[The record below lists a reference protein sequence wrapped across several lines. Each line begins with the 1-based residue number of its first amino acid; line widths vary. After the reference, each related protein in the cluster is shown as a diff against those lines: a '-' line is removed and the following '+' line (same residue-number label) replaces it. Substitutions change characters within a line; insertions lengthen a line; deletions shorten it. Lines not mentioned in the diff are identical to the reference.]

1 MKIIDILNKIA
12 NGTLEDEFTFAY
24 DNKVFEY
31 DRNYNMISN
40 KNNGDKLGY
49 IYKVECILNDEVEL
63 IQNDEIEVIED
74 VKEIKEITNPALIPP
89 STTMI
94 VNKINEL
101 VRAVNE
107 LRKGKE

>member
-49 IYKVECILNDEVEL
+49 IYKVECILNDEVEV
-63 IQNDEIEVIED
+63 IEDVED
-74 VKEIKEITNPALIPP
+74 VKEIEKIKAVKTDFTGIQ
-89 STTMI
+89 TIM
-94 VNKINEL
+94 NKINEL
-101 VRAVNE
+101 VQAVNE
-107 LRKGKE
+107 LKKSK